1 MRLKSKIFLVY
12 AIALFASHLW
22 IRFHDSE
29 FGFAGL
35 ERGDVEGKALY
46 VLIGRAG
53 GANSELGALGRE
65 LGVAENSAIWSL
77 EQWGD
82 SAALDQELERLL
94 SLKPG
99 SLDVVGIGYGSIEAV
114 RIVEALRAEVRSLN
128 LVEPVV
134 STRFELLGDPRLN
147 RALKTFQLAWFWI
160 LENAVP
166 HFGYSSLVP
175 YNYDTAK
182 LVFDADQ
189 DSASLRFAEQRVP
202 TRIFHRASGGLEQSG
217 ALAAYRS
224 VRPDAEAF
232 SYAGT
237 DEIAE
242 VIARN
247 DAFLGSGPQ
256 MAVAARRFEDFPG
269 VRLGAVWASF
279 LLGISTLAS
288 EDFACIGGGLL
299 AASGAVDLWPAV
311 VGCLLGIFFGDLG
324 IYLIG
329 RVFGATALELPV
341 LRHLVSA
348 KALSRSSDWFEKR
361 GVALVV
367 LTRFF
372 PGSRVPT
379 YFAAGVVRVGWV
391 RFTLALLLASAI
403 WTPILVLA
411 SYFLGDRF
419 LDFFESLGA
428 GGWLGIVAFI
438 VCFSVGVRVFAKLA
452 SWKGRRLLYG
462 SWRRLVGWEFWPMW
476 AVYAPVIAQIVWLA
490 IRYRSV
496 SLPFS
501 VNPCMPASG
510 LVFESKI
517 QILSHLE
524 KAGVPIARFEAIELE
539 LPIEEKLVRLARFME
554 RLELEYPVVLKPD
567 VGQRGQGVV
576 IARSEAD
583 ARAFFAQ
590 QQEDTIAQEYIG
602 GTEYGVFYQRFASRE
617 NGEVTS
623 ITDKRTTW
631 VVGDGRSTLEELI
644 LRDDR
649 AVCMAAYFFGE
660 YESELESVPADGEKF
675 MLASIGTHSRGAV
688 FLDGAELIT
697 PELSAEVDRFSRVVE
712 GFHFGRYD
720 LRLPSEEALK
730 RGEGIRVI
738 ELNGITSE
746 PTNMYDPRHGPIF
759 GWSSL
764 MRQWRAI
771 FALAKENQL
780 AGHEL
785 VSKRYLLRLA
795 VGHFR
800 GVASRDL
807 V

>member
-1 MRLKSKIFLVY
+1 MRLKSKVFLVY
-12 AIALFASHLW
+12 AISLLASHLW
-22 IRFHDSE
+22 IHFHAPE
-29 FGFAGL
+29 LGFAGL
-35 ERGDVEGKALY
+35 DRSAIEGKALY
-46 VLIGRAG
+46 LLIGRAG
-53 GANSELGALGRE
+53 GANSEFGALERE
-65 LGVAENSAIWSL
+65 LGVAENAAIWSVVR
-77 EQWGD
+77 WGD
-82 SAALDQELERLL
+82 SAAVDLEFERLL
-94 SLKPG
+94 GLRPA

-114 RIVEALRAEVRSLN
+114 RVVETSNAEVRSLN

-147 RALKTFQLAWFWI
+147 GALKTFQLAWFWV

-166 HFGYSSLVP
+166 HFGYSSLLP
-175 YNYDTAK
+175 YNYETAK

-189 DSASLRFAEQRVP
+189 DSASASFANQKVP
-202 TRIFHRASGGLEQSG
+202 TRIFYKENGGFKQAGTLD
-217 ALAAYRS
+217 AYLS
-224 VRPDAEAF
+224 VRPDAKAF
-232 SYAGT
+232 SYEQTAEIA
-237 DEIAE
+237 DEIARSQ
-242 VIARN
+242 IS
-247 DAFLGSGPQ
+247 FGSRLETAGT
-256 MAVAARRFEDFPG
+256 ARRFEDFPG
-269 VRLGAVWASF
+269 VRLGPVWASF
-279 LLGISTLAS
+279 LLGLSTFAS

-299 AASGAVDLWPAV
+299 AASGAVDLWPAI

-329 RVFGATALELPV
+329 RLFGATALELPV

-379 YFAAGVVRVGWV
+379 YFAAGVVRVGWI

-403 WTPILVLA
+403 WTPILVVA
-411 SYFLGDRF
+411 SFYLGERF
-419 LDFFESLGA
+419 LVFFESLGA

-438 VCFSVGVRVFAKLA
+438 ICFSVGVRVFAKLA

-462 SWRRLVGWEFWPMW
+462 SCQRLVRWEFWPMW
-476 AVYAPVIAQIVWLA
+476 AVYAPVIVQIVWLA

-539 LPIEEKLVRLARFME
+539 LPLEEKLVRLERFME
-554 RLELEYPVVLKPD
+554 RLGLEYPVVLKPD

-583 ARAFFAQ
+583 ARSFFAQ

-602 GTEYGVFYQRFASRE
+602 GTEYGVFYQRFANRE

-649 AVCMAAYFFGE
+649 AVCMAAYFLSE
-660 YESELESVPADGEKF
+660 YESHLEAVPADGEKF

-688 FLDGAELIT
+688 FLDGADLIT
-697 PELSAEVDRFSRVVE
+697 PELCAEVDRFSRVVE

-720 LRLPSEEALK
+720 LRVPSEEALK

-795 VGHFR
+795 IGHFR
-800 GVASRDL
+800 GLASRDL